1 MTISTTRLRRTALVG
16 LLTSSALISA
26 QAAMASDTF
35 ETQANQSL
43 SIEQASQYLHYSG
56 GNDRFSVQVAP
67 NYSEE
72 LGFRLKRAPLRGT

>member
-1 MTISTTRLRRTALVG
+1 
-16 LLTSSALISA
+16 
-26 QAAMASDTF
+26 MASDTF

-56 GNDRFSVQVAP
+56 GNDRFRVQVAP

-72 LGFRLKRAPLRGT
+72 LGFRLKGAPLRGT